1 MDRKRSRKGLKSICP
16 DIGALL
22 RHRDR
27 TVRAVA
33 EASGQRAI
41 LESNDESGRMFRSTV
56 KWANLMALT
65 DQLF

>member
-27 TVRAVA
+27 TV
-33 EASGQRAI
+33 RAI